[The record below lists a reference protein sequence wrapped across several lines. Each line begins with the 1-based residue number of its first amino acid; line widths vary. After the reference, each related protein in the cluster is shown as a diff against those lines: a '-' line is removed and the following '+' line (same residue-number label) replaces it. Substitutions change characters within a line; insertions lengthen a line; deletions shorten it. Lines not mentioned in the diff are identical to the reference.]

1 MLRIIVYMYFR
12 DNKQHMRCEQVR
24 ASRLPA
30 VLPVDKPHIHAS
42 YNEHEAV
49 VAIDGELLAGSLP
62 SKQMKVL
69 TGWLAFHEEEA
80 YSAWNHAVQGE
91 SFDRIEPMR

>member
-1 MLRIIVYMYFR
+1 MPELSRFAGIIVYMYFR
-12 DNKQHMRCEQVR
+12 DNKQH
-24 ASRLPA
+24 
-30 VLPVDKPHIHAS
+30 DKPHIHAS

-49 VAIDGELLAGSLP
+49 VAIDGELLAGALP

-80 YSAWNHAVQGE
+80 YSAWNHAIQGE